1 MHLRKFS
8 FLFILFYLS
17 NIYIYSQEGSRSSLE
32 NERDVTFSKIQEA
45 EKILLE
51 TEKSKKLTVGRL
63 NVINKQIK
71 NSVICLIKSYFINV
85 LLSIILLNEV
95 D

>member
-8 FLFILFYLS
+8 FLYILFYLS

-32 NERDVTFSKIQEA
+32 NERDVTLSKIQEA

-51 TEKSKKLTVGRL
+51 TEKSKKLTED
-63 NVINKQIK
+63 INDEMTDRRYK
-71 NSVICLIKSYFINV
+71 NKFK
-85 LLSIILLNEV
+85 IIF
-95 D
+95 